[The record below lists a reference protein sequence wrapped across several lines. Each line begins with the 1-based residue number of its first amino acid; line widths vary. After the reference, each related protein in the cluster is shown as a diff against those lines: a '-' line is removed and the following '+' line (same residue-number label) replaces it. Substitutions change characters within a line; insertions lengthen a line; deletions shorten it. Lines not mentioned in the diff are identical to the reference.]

1 MFNLNQFENKKH
13 QFPTTPLA
21 DDGIKQAKRVAERFE
36 SIPIDIIYA
45 SSYTRAQQTAEIIN
59 KVVQKEIITTDQL
72 IERKNPSILLGK
84 DRDDPDV
91 IAVKKLIR
99 ENMGDPS
106 WHDSD
111 EENFHDFKNRV
122 KGFIQTLENQPHEN
136 VLVVSHGYFL
146 SLLVLT
152 LAFEELLTPDLY
164 TSFLALAHTTNTG
177 ITMYEYKNNK
187 WRLLTWN
194 DYAHLGE

>member
-1 MFNLNQFENKKH
+1 
-13 QFPTTPLA
+13 
-21 DDGIKQAKRVAERFE
+21 
-36 SIPIDIIYA
+36 
-45 SSYTRAQQTAEIIN
+45 
-59 KVVQKEIITTDQL
+59 
-72 IERKNPSILLGK
+72 
-84 DRDDPDV
+84 
-91 IAVKKLIR
+91 
-99 ENMGDPS
+99 MGDPS